1 MEENRKEKGFLG
13 NLENYTGVGSDFFF
27 MKLDELGSLAT
38 SLALLPTQYLDE
50 DMKRTGD
57 TVVKYMEEN
66 EELKNVLREDILRR
80 RGEIDRYVENNPVR
94 GTVLRLGGG
103 LVEQAI
109 DPFQTA
115 MNFAPGGFWI
125 NTITNSLDY
134 AYENKVLYDKDISD
148 YDSGDYLNLGIGAG
162 MAAIGAKY
170 QVKNKFDDPL
180 YDVKIQRIYD
190 LQASKEIAPL
200 NKIVQANEEV
210 KGTFDIKSSG
220 EVAQRLSSGQ
230 TQSLPKGFH
239 NGERVAKTI
248 KDGTSKRLEQISNA
262 YKNVEMANKYGKDPI
277 IPTDTNRDIA
287 VKGAVSE
294 AMKPLYTEIELG
306 QRQALGE
313 MADKLVG
320 WNIKNKKYDG
330 ITPIGDIIDETL
342 DGVSD
347 EEFVKICQNRNKND
361 KYKNLMPIL
370 SKWTKEAVEI
380 KSQSQILDKEEGFY
394 IDTLHNKQH
403 LMADVY
409 DLTSAETIDVE
420 LLARKRMDYIKGQ
433 LKNIG
438 RNVPIDDITAKKY
451 GLKKGGYFNL
461 EEHPELLKEFYE
473 DIYFTTKE
481 YHKAIDSGVVEGKKM
496 TLFEVAL
503 KWGNSN
509 ASGKKEYERILE
521 KEIWKGKEKKIK
533 NFFIYGEK
541 KYKEILKKK
550 KITKKE
556 FFYKKAYKRNK
567 ANYEKILETKTLTE
581 KEILFKNQFE
591 RQALENLESVFQGYE
606 KKGRDIMKDIIST
619 IADEKSGYNVFK
631 NQFERFLD
639 ETESKNINPDKKK
652 NTSLGFLMK
661 IKADGDVEKAI
672 KDSISSVKSSLKS
685 IDKLKVKK
693 YDELSLADKTIY
705 NMKNTSAYK
714 LLWGIRHLREAVPNI
729 GIVNSG
735 GNRLGFKRH
744 CSYIRGM
751 YEMGKVHYDL
761 AKNIKNILDRD
772 LSTITDP
779 IERFETEL
787 FIRRVLENN
796 YAFDK
801 KHLLAKAGKIG
812 SLISGSGQ
820 LVSDIHRITA
830 AIRFTV
836 KAMFD
841 ELPKMK
847 WEEMSPTMRSV
858 LKSNGIFDEISLK
871 AFQEEIKVFKSQA
884 DFDDFVLNSNIEKGG
899 KIKSIFEQFVDITGR
914 EFEPFEKDLT
924 NMEGKGFISK
934 LWLNSQML
942 FKRYSMG
949 AFSRAW
955 KNVTTYYDG
964 EDILRYKFIK
974 NKNFQWDSFSKSN
987 WRNSVQGF
995 GARNAINLMAMSALY
1010 WANTQA
1016 INWAQGKMFG
1026 TSSDEIVEAKFEA
1039 LKTDAVPIV
1048 AEGLAEAMTDYIGY
1062 DIMFGGNSAF
1072 FSMFNN
1078 GYRALQRDVNSEN
1091 LETYEKILYGL
1102 AYVAL
1107 PQNIASGI
1115 DNLKFERNIPT
1126 KINTFS
1132 ADAQFLWKHYYRKD
1146 AEYEQAMGE
1155 FPAAKAITESFN
1167 KITDWYSYFKK
1178 NPDKVYDVL
1187 GKGTEGDKEA
1197 MTILATGIMEMTEQ
1211 SARNEHINF
1220 AFAHDDPMEREKILE
1235 EYGLD
1240 YISLLSNLDDDTR
1253 DMFHYIMAFQ
1263 GVQDPLYLIQALE
1276 YINISKDKEKA
1287 LYTLL
1292 DDYERQPFEVFKKR
1306 IEKNQNKRIE
1316 IAEREYADS
1325 TEGYIDFLTTLKKEI

>member
-134 AYENKVLYDKDISD
+134 AYENKVLYDKDIHD

-190 LQASKEIAPL
+190 IQASKEIAPL
-200 NKIVQANEEV
+200 NKIIQANEEV

-313 MADKLVG
+313 MADELVG

-330 ITPIGDIIDETL
+330 ITPIGDIIDETIE
-342 DGVSD
+342 GISD
-347 EEFVKICQNRNKND
+347 EELIKICQNRSKNG
-361 KYKNLMPIL
+361 KYKNLTSIL
-370 SKWTKEAVEI
+370 SKWTKESVEI

-394 IDTLHNKQH
+394 FDTLYNKQH
-403 LMADVY
+403 LMTDLY

-420 LLARKRMDYIKGQ
+420 LLVRKRMDYIKGQ

-481 YHKAIDSGVVEGKKM
+481 YNEAINAGVTKGKKM
-496 TLFEVAL
+496 SLLEVAL
-503 KWGNSN
+503 KWSNSN
-509 ASGKKEYERILE
+509 IYLN
-521 KEIWKGKEKKIK
+521 GKEK
-533 NFFIYGEK
+533 YHQ
-541 KYKEILKKK
+541 ILKM
-550 KITKKE
+550 TRE
-556 FFYKKAYKRNK
+556 
-567 ANYEKILETKTLTE
+567 ELTDADIE
-581 KEILFKNQFE
+581 FKNQFE

-606 KKGRDIMKDIIST
+606 KKGRDIMEDIMST

-631 NQFERFLD
+631 NQFERFLE

-751 YEMGKVHYDL
+751 YEMGKVHYNL

-787 FIRRVLENN
+787 FIRRILENS

-812 SLISGSGQ
+812 STISGSGQ
-820 LVSDIHRITA
+820 LVSDVHRITA

-858 LKSNGIFDEISLK
+858 LKSNGIVDEISLK

-1026 TSSDEIVEAKFEA
+1026 TPSDEIVEAKFEA